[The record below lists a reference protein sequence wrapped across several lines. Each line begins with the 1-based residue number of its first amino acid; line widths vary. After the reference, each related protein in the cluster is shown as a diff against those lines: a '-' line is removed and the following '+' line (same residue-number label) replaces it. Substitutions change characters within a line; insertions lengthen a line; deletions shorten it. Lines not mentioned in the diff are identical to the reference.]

1 MNTVADISAVIPE
14 TGNAAFLG
22 QVVKAGFE
30 KALNDA
36 KDNCF
41 TCKIPSIKYYDS
53 ESNPQKAL
61 DHFKAL
67 YAKGAR
73 IFTGLVT
80 SDEALMVA
88 EYASRE
94 ASDAVLFSPTSTASR
109 LCKYKQQLHRLS
121 MDNRGYVEVLFDM
134 AVDMKNTK
142 KLESAH
148 IQLILD
154 SDGTGLVGD
163 VSKRFSKED
172 GNGFIVHGAISYEGK
187 SHSGIREMVHNL
199 NNSISGSKS
208 TIIVLNGLS
217 KIEYIFRVVEKYPDL
232 MRHPWIVSDAFVFS
246 NIRIPAEME
255 VYGLTFF
262 GTKIE
267 NQSPIRKLNSYL
279 AKKGLPPMIQARLA
293 YDTILAIREYKAK
306 GSLSSSQ
313 FLNGM
318 SGSLSFSQCGERV
331 SGSYVFAAKPK
342 KSATHNAL
350 YEVPLVNGWF
360 ALYEYH
366 VLTNERL
373 NTHLQ
378 DFEGLSAEA
387 IMEVN
392 LQSTS
397 KGGVTSVSPAVTEVK
412 KVDFLKY
419 VISIDEQE
427 GFEGKNKGKMKC
439 RDNAYISI
447 KYGKEFHNYT
457 VAQMPE
463 SVIVPLEDGFI
474 LEATCRTS
482 KNEYSATR
490 VCPSTQT
497 GGTEL
502 VCQEKD
508 SAVSID
514 LVGKEGVGCTG
525 TRIATGAC
533 FVGTAGCFFGAILTA
548 MVAAPMCGLA
558 QMGCTALGS
567 ASAIVC
573 EEERR
578 NGKYVCTELFRQGYL
593 SPEIMLAD
601 MSFAKHYS
609 KDYPVTRKGYNII
622 GPTLATIMSTS
633 KGMTDAVRSFAV
645 PWAEQMAYEEGYRE
659 TGNQRGVLV
668 MTIGA
673 VICATVGGIYT
684 YFTYILG

>member
-1 MNTVADISAVIPE
+1 MDTVADISAVIPE

-22 QVVKAGFE
+22 HVVKAGFE

-36 KDNCF
+36 KDKCF
-41 TCKIPSIKYYDS
+41 KCKIPSIKYYDT

-80 SDEALMVA
+80 NDEALMVA

-109 LCKYKQQLHRLS
+109 LCKYKQQLYRLS

-142 KLESAH
+142 KLKFVQ
-148 IQLILD
+148 IQLILDGD

-163 VSKRFSKED
+163 VSKRFAKED
-172 GNGFIVHGAISYEGK
+172 GNGFIVHDAISYEGK
-187 SHSGIREMVHNL
+187 SNSGLREMVHNL
-199 NNSISGSKS
+199 NKSISGSKS
-208 TIIVLNGLS
+208 TIIVLHGLS
-217 KIEYIFRVVEKYPDL
+217 KIEYIFCVVEKYPDL
-232 MRHPWIVSDAFVFS
+232 MKHPWIVSDAFVFS
-246 NIRIPAEME
+246 NIRVPAEME

-262 GTKIE
+262 GTRIE
-267 NQSPIRKLNSYL
+267 NQSPIRKLNNYL
-279 AKKGLPPMIQARLA
+279 AKKGLPPMMQARLA
-293 YDTILAIREYKAK
+293 YDTILAIKEYKEK

-318 SGSLSFSQCGERV
+318 SGSLSLSQCGERV

-350 YEVPLVNGWF
+350 YEVPLINGWF
-360 ALYEYH
+360 ALYKYH
-366 VLTNERL
+366 VLSNEHQ

-378 DFEGLSAEA
+378 ELEGLSAEA
-387 IMEVN
+387 MMEVN
-392 LQSTS
+392 LQSTT
-397 KGGVTSVSPAVTEVK
+397 KGGVTLVSPAVTEVK

-427 GFEGKNKGKMKC
+427 GLDRKNKGKMKC
-439 RDNAYISI
+439 SDNAYISI

-463 SVIVPLEDGFI
+463 SVIIPLENGFI

-482 KNEYSATR
+482 KNEYSMTR
-490 VCPSTQT
+490 VCPSAQT

-502 VCQEKD
+502 ICRERD
-508 SAVSID
+508 SA
-514 LVGKEGVGCTG
+514 
-525 TRIATGAC
+525 
-533 FVGTAGCFFGAILTA
+533 
-548 MVAAPMCGLA
+548 
-558 QMGCTALGS
+558 AL
-567 ASAIVC
+567 
-573 EEERR
+573 
-578 NGKYVCTELFRQGYL
+578 
-593 SPEIMLAD
+593 
-601 MSFAKHYS
+601 
-609 KDYPVTRKGYNII
+609 
-622 GPTLATIMSTS
+622 
-633 KGMTDAVRSFAV
+633 
-645 PWAEQMAYEEGYRE
+645 
-659 TGNQRGVLV
+659 
-668 MTIGA
+668 
-673 VICATVGGIYT
+673 
-684 YFTYILG
+684 

>member
-1 MNTVADISAVIPE
+1 MDTVADISAVIPE

-36 KDNCF
+36 KDNCL

-109 LCKYKQQLHRLS
+109 LCKYQQQLYRLS

-142 KLESAH
+142 KLESVH

-163 VSKRFSKED
+163 VSKRFAKED
-172 GNGFIVHGAISYEGK
+172 GNGFIVHDAISYEGK
-187 SHSGIREMVHNL
+187 SHSGVREMVHNL

-208 TIIVLNGLS
+208 TIIVLHGLS

-232 MRHPWIVSDAFVFS
+232 MKHPWIVSDAFVFS

-279 AKKGLPPMIQARLA
+279 ATKGLPPMIQARLA

-313 FLNGM
+313 FLNGI

-331 SGSYVFAAKPK
+331 SGSYVYAAKPK

-350 YEVPLVNGWF
+350 YDIPLVNGWF
-360 ALYEYH
+360 PSYEYH

-397 KGGVTSVSPAVTEVK
+397 KGCVTSVSPAVTEVK

-427 GFEGKNKGKMKC
+427 GSEGKNKGKMKC

-447 KYGKEFHNYT
+447 KYGKEFRNHT

-463 SVIVPLEDGFI
+463 SVIIPLEDGFI

-482 KNEYSATR
+482 KNEYSVTR
-490 VCPSTQT
+490 VCPSAQN

-502 VCQEKD
+502 VCQEKE

-514 LVGKEGVGCTG
+514 LVGKEGGGCTG

-533 FVGTAGCFFGAILTA
+533 IVGTAGCFVGAIFTA
-548 MVAAPMCGLA
+548 FVAAPVCGLA
-558 QMGCTALGS
+558 GTGCAALGYS
-567 ASAIVC
+567 STIVC
-573 EEERR
+573 EEEKKK
-578 NGKYVCTELFRQGYL
+578 GKYVCTELFRQGYL